1 MEDQQTG
8 FAGLEDLRNKKN
20 GASIDTGTLIFVCA
34 LNHKSS
40 CIAGDYRPAVAE
52 FQRRVTIL
60 ISLSRRSRNVQSRLG
75 RIELDNFLKGSI
87 EMC

>member
-1 MEDQQTG
+1 MGINKLLPQLYGGRMEDQQTG

-40 CIAGDYRPAVAE
+40 CILATID
-52 FQRRVTIL
+52 RRWQ
-60 ISLSRRSRNVQSRLG
+60 SFNVG
-75 RIELDNFLKGSI
+75 
-87 EMC
+87 